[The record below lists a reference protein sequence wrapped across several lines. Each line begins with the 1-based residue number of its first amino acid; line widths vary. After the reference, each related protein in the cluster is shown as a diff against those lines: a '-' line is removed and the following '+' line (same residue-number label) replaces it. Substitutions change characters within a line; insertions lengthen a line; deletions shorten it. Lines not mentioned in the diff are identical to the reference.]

1 MTSKVPFNHHS
12 ISIYH
17 NCMCTI
23 VSPKS
28 HPVVRNRT
36 TGREGEEVLLSA
48 FCCLL
53 QGAFWGLM
61 VGLVIGLSR
70 MFAEFA
76 YGTGSCAVPSEC
88 PAIICKVHYL
98 YFAIILFAVSI
109 TVILI
114 VSFLTKP
121 IDDVHVSNAPPFP
134 DFPQLTSFFPALA
147 EILATCKE
155 ISMGNNLQGLTKS
168 PSSQAYHEC
177 PTWMRIKG
185 RAIFLHVHLWSSQ
198 L

>member
-1 MTSKVPFNHHS
+1 MTFKVLFNHHS
-12 ISIYH
+12 ISVYH
-17 NCMCTI
+17 NMCTI
-23 VSPKS
+23 VSPEN

-36 TGREGEEVLLSA
+36 TRREGGEVLLSA
-48 FCCLL
+48 FSCLL
-53 QGAFWGLM
+53 QGAFWGLI

-114 VSFLTKP
+114 ISFLTKP
-121 IDDVHVSNAPPFP
+121 IDDVHVSNALPLPHPPH
-134 DFPQLTSFFPALA
+134 LTSFFPALA
-147 EILATCKE
+147 EILTTCKE
-155 ISMGNNLQGLTKS
+155 ISVGSNVQELAKP
-168 PSSQAYHEC
+168 PSNRAYHES
-177 PTWMRIKG
+177 PTWIRRKGG
-185 RAIFLHVHLWSSQ
+185 RAIFLSLHSHL
-198 L
+198 